1 VAEPQDVIAPVSYT
15 TLPSRSHGIR
25 PKGIIY
31 LLGVWLL
38 IGPQLALLCVVAV
51 ATVVKLVNPATEFT
65 LGESLTNVIGTGD
78 AVGETGKLLI
88 CLLLIGVFVY
98 ILRKAHQNIRTRQ
111 WD

>member
-1 VAEPQDVIAPVSYT
+1 MEPMKSHPVSLTYT
-15 TLPSRSHGIR
+15 ALPSRSHGIR

-51 ATVVKLVNPATEFT
+51 ATVAKLINPATEFM
-65 LGESLTNVIGTGD
+65 LGESLSIMIGTGD
-78 AVGETGKLLI
+78 AAGEVGKLLI
-88 CLLLIGVFVY
+88 CLLLIGVFGY